1 MSNLAVFTIRRLL
14 AMMIILYTVATL
26 VFLLAHASPADPA
39 TMLLDQQATNQQARL
54 SLRHAFGLDQPL
66 WQQYVQYLSGA
77 VHGTFGMSE
86 APGTFQQP
94 VTTLLNERVPTTLKL
109 GGMALLLALLVG
121 LPIGFLSALKPNS
134 RTDHGSQLSMMVLY
148 ALPII
153 VVAPIAQLIFGVELR
168 WLPVAGWG
176 APGWLG
182 IREMILPVSTY
193 GLGIAGYFSQSFR
206 SILLEVLHHDY
217 IRTARAKGVKEWLVV
232 LRHAGKNTLVPLA
245 SIVGRI
251 YHRILFQHSG
261 CWPRH
266 ADISC
271 ERGCPCDRGNS
282 RSPCGL
288 RGYRECA
295 HRYSLRHGRSA
306 RRVVGR
312 CPWCGTRQ

>member
-245 SIVGRI
+245 SIVGPTLGHLI
-251 YHRILFQHSG
+251 VGAFIIEFYFSIPGVGLVTLTSVVNG
-261 CWPRH
+261 DAPVIEATAVLLAASVVIVNALTDIVCAMVDPRV
-266 ADISC
+266 
-271 ERGCPCDRGNS
+271 E
-282 RSPCGL
+282 L
-288 RGYRECA
+288 
-295 HRYSLRHGRSA
+295 
-306 RRVVGR
+306 
-312 CPWCGTRQ
+312 